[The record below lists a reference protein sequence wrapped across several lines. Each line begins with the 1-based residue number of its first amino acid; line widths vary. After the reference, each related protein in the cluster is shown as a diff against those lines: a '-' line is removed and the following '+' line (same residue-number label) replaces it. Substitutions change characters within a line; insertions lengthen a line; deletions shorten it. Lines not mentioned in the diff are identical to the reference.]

1 MQGCL
6 QLMCNLDYTR
16 NRRQDLT
23 MQCLFIH
30 SLKLRNNSDFKEC
43 VTQRKNTTYVAAD
56 PPLALVFFMNE
67 V

>member
-1 MQGCL
+1 
-6 QLMCNLDYTR
+6 
-16 NRRQDLT
+16 